1 MADTTDPDTSSYD
14 SSERFNAKKTLY
26 GTYKVVRKIVESDFH
41 VCDCRDYFG
50 GVHTMPRQQLSA
62 ATR

>member
-1 MADTTDPDTSSYD
+1 MADTTDPDTNMIALSALMQ
-14 SSERFNAKKTLY
+14 RRLY